1 MDARTALLAFIEG
14 ESLPKV
20 VLSPGVAQAT

>member
-14 ESLPKV
+14 ESLPKMMT
-20 VLSPGVAQAT
+20 SPGVAQAT